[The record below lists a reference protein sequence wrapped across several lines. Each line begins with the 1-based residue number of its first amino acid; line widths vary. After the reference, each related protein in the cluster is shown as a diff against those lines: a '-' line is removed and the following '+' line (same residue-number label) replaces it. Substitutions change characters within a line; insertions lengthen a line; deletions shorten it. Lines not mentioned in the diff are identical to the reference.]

1 MIRGWCLSGMT
12 IFAILIAASVLP
24 AQEKETKKDKTD
36 QVTEESK
43 EKDDKTEKSEDKD
56 AAEKKDKEEE
66 KKEDKKKD
74 LKLSG
79 VFVSEDLTEI
89 ILRPEAWSSLKV
101 KEAVAHGTKVGPED
115 VILQLET
122 EDIDRKIEDLRR
134 SQYAAGLSLKLAEEE
149 MEFAEKTFPMDRK
162 ITERNLQ
169 HAKEDLDYYLTVTL
183 PNAKESAERSLQ
195 NTKYRLEYTQEELD
209 QLQKMYKED
218 DITEETEEIILLRA
232 KRDVEEMKQFVERS
246 EERTKRTL
254 DVSLPRQKVQTEE
267 NTQKTILQSQKELA
281 SQEINLRRK
290 QHDLDQQ
297 QIAFDR
303 AQEQLEELVKDR
315 NMLTVT
321 APQAGIVYYGQNTRG
336 QWSQVSS
343 MEKALRPGGSV
354 NANQVIMSIVNPA
367 KMSLSITIPED
378 KLKDVSVGQAG
389 HVVPKAF
396 PDLKIPAKVESISLV
411 PISPGDFDG
420 QVTLMFEK
428 RPDRLVPGMA
438 ADFVIDLKDKE

>member
-1 MIRGWCLSGMT
+1 MT
-12 IFAILIAASVLP
+12 IFAVLMAVSVLP
-24 AQEKETKKDKTD
+24 AQEKDEAQK
-36 QVTEESK
+36 K
-43 EKDDKTEKSEDKD
+43 EKPAAESNEKDAKSEEKEDKTE
-56 AAEKKDKEEE
+56 EKKKDE
-66 KKEDKKKD
+66 KKE

-79 VFVSEDLTEI
+79 VFVSEDVTEI

-101 KEAVAHGTKVGPED
+101 KEAAAHGTKVGPED

-134 SQYAAGLSLKLAEEE
+134 SQYAAGLSLKLAQEE

-162 ITERNLQ
+162 IAERTLE
-169 HAKEDLDYYLTVTL
+169 HAKEDLEYYLTVTL
-183 PNAKESAERSLQ
+183 PNSKESAERSLQ

-232 KRDVEEMKQFVERS
+232 KRDVEEMKQFVERA

-254 DVSLPRQKVQTEE
+254 NVDIPRQKVQTEE
-267 NTQKTILQSQKELA
+267 NTEKTILQAEKDLV

-303 AQEQLEELVKDR
+303 TQEQLEELVKDR
-315 NMLTVT
+315 NLLTVT
-321 APQAGIVYYGQNTRG
+321 APIGGLVYYGQATRG
-336 QWSQVSS
+336 KWSQVATLD
-343 MEKALRPGGSV
+343 KALRPGGSV
-354 NANQVIMSIVNPA
+354 NPNQVIMSIVNPGP
-367 KMSLSITIPED
+367 MSLLVDVPED
-378 KLKDVSVGQAG
+378 KLKDLSVGQEG

-411 PISPGDFDG
+411 PISPGTFDG
-420 QVTLMFEK
+420 QVKLMFDQ
-428 RPDRLVPGMA
+428 RPERLVPGMA
-438 ADFVIDLKDKE
+438 AEFVIELKDKE

>member
-1 MIRGWCLSGMT
+1 MIRKWSLSGM
-12 IFAILIAASVLP
+12 ILFLVLMTATVIP
-24 AQEKETKKDKTD
+24 AQEKDEKKD
-36 QVTEESK
+36 QPAAESK
-43 EKDDKTEKSEDKD
+43 EKDADSKEKDEKK
-56 AAEKKDKEEE
+56 AEKKE
-66 KKEDKKKD
+66 

-79 VFVSEDLTEI
+79 TFVSQDVTEI

-101 KEAVAHGTKVGPED
+101 KEAVPHGTPVGAED

-149 MEFAEKTFPMDRK
+149 MAFAEKTFPMDRK
-162 ITERNLQ
+162 IAERTLE
-169 HAKEDLDYYLTVTL
+169 HAKEDLDYYLKVTL

-232 KRDVEEMKQFVERS
+232 KRDVEEMKQFVERA

-254 DVSLPRQKVQTEE
+254 EISLPRQKVETEE
-267 NTQKTILQSQKELA
+267 NTQKTVLQAEKDLA

-303 AQEQLEELVKDR
+303 AQEQLEELVGDR

-321 APQAGIVYYGQNTRG
+321 APKEGIVYYGQASRG
-336 QWSQVSS
+336 KWSQVATLD
-343 MEKALRPGGSV
+343 KALRPGGSIT
-354 NANQVIMSIVNPA
+354 ANQVIMSIVDPGQ
-367 KMSLSITIPED
+367 MSLLIDVPED
-378 KLKDVSVGQAG
+378 KLKDLAVGQAG

-411 PISPGDFDG
+411 PISPGTFDG
-420 QVTLMFEK
+420 KVTLMFEK
-428 RPDRLVPGMA
+428 RPERLVPGMA
-438 ADFVIDLKDKE
+438 ADFVVDLKDKE